1 VASQYLLLDNIQ
13 EVCKG
18 KGAVLRSK
26 KKTKQVVPP
35 PLEVGAVVVNVKQQP
50 RGEEDDAVAVGVKIG
65 ANQEFVVKA
74 VKVQDSSLPKCHIKI
89 NTTVKVRTRV
99 KLTSMVNRMDVVHSR
114 IIMGQYLKESGR
126 RGIAMKWRA
135 YI

>member
-1 VASQYLLLDNIQ
+1 VASQYRLLDNIQ

-18 KGAVLRSK
+18 KGAVVSK
-26 KKTKQVVPP
+26 KKTTQEVDPP
-35 PLEVGAVVVNVKQQP
+35 PLEVGAVVVNVKQPP

-74 VKVQDSSLPKCHIKI
+74 VKVLDSSLLKCHIKI
-89 NTTVKVRTRV
+89 NTTVKVRTLV
-99 KLTSMVNRMDVVHSR
+99 KLMSMVNLMDVVHLC
-114 IIMGQYLKESGR
+114 IPMGRYLKESGR
-126 RGIAMKWRA
+126 RGIVMKWMA